1 MAGALSLCDTESVII
16 KVFRK
21 DFHGLAPSGAA
32 GAEGGAGMTE
42 FEFTDS

>member
-21 DFHGLAPSGAA
+21 DFHGLTPSLPRSLQAPR
-32 GAEGGAGMTE
+32 EGLG
-42 FEFTDS
+42 